1 MRIYDIIAHKRDG
14 FKNTPEEIHYLIQKC
29 VEDAVPDEQLAA
41 WLMAVYFQG
50 MDAAETACLTEAMM
64 HSGDVLDLSAIQGI
78 TVDKHST
85 GGVGDKTTLIVAP
98 IAAAAGVPVA
108 KLSGRGLGFTG
119 GTIDKLEA
127 IPHFQTTL
135 SGEAFIRQVNDI
147 GLAVIGQTANLV
159 PADKKLYALRD
170 VTATIESIPLIAS
183 SIMSK
188 KLASGAQKIV
198 LDVKYGSGAFMKT
211 LDRATVLAQT
221 MVDIARDL
229 QRDAIAIL
237 SSMEQPL
244 GYAVGNALEVREAL
258 NVLQGQGPEDLT
270 KICLTLSGAMIYL
283 HGGVQSLEEGQEA
296 AQEQLRSGKALEK
309 FLTFIQYQGG
319 DVNAVLNDDLPKA
332 QYQAPL
338 LAKESGY
345 IQQID
350 AMTVGVCSML
360 LGSGRERQNASIDLG
375 AGVILQKKAGDYIQQ
390 GEPLATLFY
399 NAPYQARLAE
409 AAALL
414 ENGYQ
419 YSAEKPQVQPLISGI
434 VQGAQN

>member
-14 FKNTPEEIHYLIQKC
+14 SKNTPEEIHYLIDHC
-29 VEDAVPDEQLAA
+29 VQGAVPDEQLAA

-50 MDAAETACLTEAMM
+50 MDAMETACLTEAMM
-64 HSGDVLDLSAIQGI
+64 YSGEVLDLQAIRGV

-98 IAAAAGVPVA
+98 LAAAAGVPVA

-135 SGEAFIRQVNDI
+135 DSAAFIQQVNDI
-147 GLAVIGQTANLV
+147 GLAVIGQTADLV

-211 LDRATVLAQT
+211 LDRAETLART
-221 MVDIARDL
+221 MVEIARDL
-229 QRDAIAIL
+229 KRDAVAIL

-244 GYAVGNALEVREAL
+244 GWAVGNALEVQEAL
-258 NVLQGQGPEDLT
+258 DVLQGQGPDDLT
-270 KICLTLSGAMIYL
+270 EVSLILAGAMIYL
-283 HGGVQSLEEGQEA
+283 HGGAESLAEGQGIA
-296 AQEQLRSGKALEK
+296 KEQLRSGRALDK
-309 FLTFIQYQGG
+309 FLAFVEHQGG
-319 DVNAVLNDDLPKA
+319 DAKAVLNDGLPKA
-332 QYQAPL
+332 QFQKPL

-345 IQQID
+345 IQRID
-350 AMTVGVCSML
+350 AMTVGTCSML
-360 LGSGRERQNASIDLG
+360 LGSGREQQNAPIDLG
-375 AGVILQKKAGDYIQQ
+375 AGIILKKKMGDYVKK
-390 GEPLATLFY
+390 GEPLAVFHY
-399 NAPYQARLAE
+399 NAAYQSRLAE
-409 AAALL
+409 VSALL
-414 ENGYQ
+414 EDGYC
-419 YSAEKPQVQPLISGI
+419 YALEKPAVQPLIAGI
-434 VQGAQN
+434 IQ

>member
-14 FKNTPEEIHYLIQKC
+14 CANTPEEIHYLIERC
-29 VEDAVPDEQLAA
+29 VQGAVPDEQLAA

-64 HSGDVLDLSAIQGI
+64 HSGEVLDLSQIKGI

-98 IAAAAGVPVA
+98 LAAAAGVPVA

-135 SGEAFIRQVNDI
+135 DSAAFIRQVNDI

-211 LDRATVLAQT
+211 LERAELLAQT

-229 QRDAIAIL
+229 QREAVAIL

-244 GYAVGNALEVREAL
+244 GLAVGNALEVREAL
-258 NVLQGQGPEDLT
+258 EVLHGQGPEDLT
-270 KICLTLSGAMIYL
+270 EVCLVLAGAMIYL
-283 HGGVQSLEEGQEA
+283 HGGAQSLEEGQA
-296 AQEQLRSGKALEK
+296 VAREQLRLGRALDK
-309 FLTFIQYQGG
+309 FLAFVQYQGG
-319 DVNAVLNDDLPKA
+319 DAAAVTKDGLPKA
-332 QYQAPL
+332 QFQTPL
-338 LAKESGY
+338 LAQESGY
-345 IQQID
+345 IQNID
-350 AMTVGVCSML
+350 AMAVGTCSML
-360 LGSGRERQNASIDLG
+360 LGSGREWQNAPIDLS
-375 AGVILQKKAGDYIQQ
+375 AGIVLQKKVGDYVEK
-390 GEPLATLFY
+390 GEPLAVLHY
-399 NAPYQARLAE
+399 NAPYQPRLAE

-414 ENGYQ
+414 TNGCRYA
-419 YSAEKPQVQPLISGI
+419 SEKPAVQPLIAGI
-434 VQGAQN
+434 VQ